1 MRKVTRADVKAL
13 ELKAPGACR
22 ADAADLYGPVKKGVI
37 LGAFNEQEREAIWEK
52 LLQATRDQLFP
63 SLFSFFEDLNYLQQ
77 VADCMKRL
85 IKWPPEGTIS
95 EAMYDIWIN
104 KRAEEANQCVIQES
118 ESTFTLRTVSRRDQ
132 FDLLRR
138 QAWLAAMRDYQ
149 WMPPKPKKKNLLANP
164 AQKDADDEV
173 LCRFAT
179 SIHEIGFRSDEISNL
194 MGLYADREIAQKALL
209 RARKP
214 DRYHYPEAVF
224 EANVKTMMRLFS
236 TAQRATAEQAN
247 AALEVDISDEPP
259 ERCGKP
265 LTHDQER
272 DRLSLFLDKL
282 HNTDE
287 EVFDEMSSFFIRR
300 SVYFAYFGR
309 LSGDTAMSTTSAQ
322 PPDPGAAQE
331 EVERDRII

>member
-1 MRKVTRADVKAL
+1 
-13 ELKAPGACR
+13 
-22 ADAADLYGPVKKGVI
+22 
-37 LGAFNEQEREAIWEK
+37 
-52 LLQATRDQLFP
+52 
-63 SLFSFFEDLNYLQQ
+63 
-77 VADCMKRL
+77 
-85 IKWPPEGTIS
+85 
-95 EAMYDIWIN
+95 
-104 KRAEEANQCVIQES
+104 
-118 ESTFTLRTVSRRDQ
+118 
-132 FDLLRR
+132 
-138 QAWLAAMRDYQ
+138 MRDYQ

-331 EVERDRII
+331 EVERDRIIQEQIQIIRERAQQDRIAHKQAAQEKAAREQAEQAARDRLAREQAEQAARDRLAREQAE